1 MATALN
7 KTSTGTTP
15 HPFAAFLKL
24 AGRPVLVVGGGSLA
38 EVRLEKL
45 LPAQADVVVVAPE
58 SSIRVALLAQA
69 GQLRW
74 LRRKFRQSDVK
85 GKWAVFAATGKREVD
100 RAVFAACDRR
110 GVLCNAM
117 DDPDYC
123 HFYVPA
129 IVQRGDLQ
137 IAVSSNGQSPALAQ
151 QIRRDLEKQFDDS
164 WALRVEE
171 LGDER
176 RRILA
181 RVPPGD
187 TRRRLLHELAAAVM
201 AKNARAERK
210 TDTDEVAVL

>member
-1 MATALN
+1 MADALN
-7 KTSTGTTP
+7 KTRPGTSP

-24 AGRPVLVVGGGSLA
+24 AGRPVLVVGGSSLA
-38 EVRLEKL
+38 EARLEKL
-45 LPAQADVVVVAPE
+45 LPTQADVVVVAPE

-74 LRRKFRQSDVK
+74 LRRRFRQSDVR
-85 GKWAVFAATGKREVD
+85 GTWMVFAATGKREVD

-129 IVQRGDLQ
+129 IVQRSDLQ

-171 LGDER
+171 LGDAR
-176 RRILA
+176 RQILA
-181 RVPPGD
+181 QVPPGEA
-187 TRRRLLHELAAAVM
+187 RRRLLHELAAAVI
-201 AKNARAERK
+201 ANNAGATGK
-210 TDTDEVAVL
+210 TDADEVAMP

>member
-1 MATALN
+1 MAKTLNNIIPRATAN
-7 KTSTGTTP
+7 
-15 HPFAAFLKL
+15 PFAAFLKL

-38 EVRLEKL
+38 EARLEKL

-58 SSIRVALLAQA
+58 TSIRLALLAQA

-74 LRRKFRQSDVK
+74 LRRRFRHSDVR
-85 GKWAVFAATGKREVD
+85 GKWVVFAATGKREVD

-129 IVQRGDLQ
+129 IVQRGELQ
-137 IAVSSNGQSPALAQ
+137 IAVSSNGRSPALAQ
-151 QIRRDLEKQFDDS
+151 QIRRDLEKQFDGS

-171 LGDER
+171 LGDAR
-176 RRILA
+176 RQILA
-181 RVPPGD
+181 RVPPGEA
-187 TRRRLLHELAAAVM
+187 RRRLLHELAAEVM
-201 AKNARAERK
+201 AKDGRAERK
-210 TDTDEVAVL
+210 TDADEVAI